1 MKIEGVEFV
10 DALKMLAD
18 KAGVQLKQ
26 NKEWKKIKSERQT
39 LLEINNQASK
49 FYEFQ
54 LEKSKKG
61 QEAKDYL
68 LKED

>member
-26 NKEWKKIKSERQT
+26 NKEWKK
-39 LLEINNQASK
+39 
-49 FYEFQ
+49 
-54 LEKSKKG
+54 
-61 QEAKDYL
+61 
-68 LKED
+68 